1 MTRVSLEAYRVFVTG
16 RVQGVGFRPYIYNLA
31 TSMGLTGYVR
41 NDAQGVEIVVEGERA
56 KAFVESFTGG
66 LPPLAKIETVTIDR
80 ISLQGFDNFTIQK
93 SKEGTKRTFI
103 SPDMSI
109 CAQCLQDIFDSTNR
123 RYHYPFINCTH
134 CGPRYTIITDLPYDR
149 KNTTMAPFSMCERCR
164 KEYEDSSSRFF
175 HAQPISCPECGPRL
189 YLDGYEGYA
198 AIEEAARLLEKEKI
212 LAIKGVGGYHLV
224 CKAQSA
230 AVEELRR
237 RKRRSKKPF
246 AVMFKDIESIEAVC
260 TLSAAEKRLIT
271 SQENPIVI
279 VKKRDATFELEAPD
293 IDRLGVFVPYNPIYV
308 LLFDRIDFPLVVTS
322 ANISEEPIVK
332 DEEGIQKLGIADSV
346 LWYDRKIERSCDD
359 SVAIT
364 VANEPLLYRM
374 GRGYAPRSF
383 KLSQSIPP
391 ILAVGAQ
398 QKGTVALGFDDT
410 LIVSPHIGDIA
421 NIESFEYFTKVVE
434 DLCRMYDTRPQLVVH
449 DLHPGYETAKYAKAL
464 GIETVAVQ
472 HHLAHVY
479 AAKAEME
486 LSTHPMRDESF
497 IALAWDGT
505 GLGTD
510 GAIWG
515 GEVFIEDERKLHF
528 DYFDIVGGERAIKD
542 IRLTAWSLA
551 HKFGIE
557 MGDRLFALGY
567 EKKINA
573 FTTSSV
579 GRLFDAVAYYAGLAE
594 FQEYEGY
601 TGLLIEKAYR
611 GGDDRYDFSIDDG
624 AIKIDFASLI
634 RDSKERIPTRFL
646 NTLRDIIVTLAKEY
660 QLPVLLS
667 GGVFQNKTLMEIT
680 LYKLQS
686 EKIPYFFPT
695 LFPINDA
702 AISLGQLWWAKE
714 HHTASF

>member
-1 MTRVSLEAYRVFVTG
+1 MMRVSLEAYRIFVTG
-16 RVQGVGFRPYIYNLA
+16 QVQGVGFRPYIYNLA
-31 TSMGLTGYVR
+31 TSMGLKGYVR
-41 NDAQGVEIVVEGERA
+41 NDAQGVEIVVEGEQA
-56 KAFVESFTGG
+56 KAFVERFADG
-66 LPPLAKIETVTIDR
+66 LPPLAKIETITTDPIA
-80 ISLQGFDNFTIQK
+80 SQGFDDFTIQK
-93 SKEGTKRTFI
+93 STEGTKRTFI

-109 CAQCLQDIFDSTNR
+109 CTQCLQDIFDPANR
-123 RYHYPFINCTH
+123 RYRYPFINCTH

-149 KNTTMAPFSMCERCR
+149 KNTTMAPFRMCDRCR
-164 KEYEDSSSRFF
+164 KEYEDPTSRFF
-175 HAQPISCPECGPRL
+175 HAQPISCPHCGPKL

-198 AIEEAARLLEKEKI
+198 AIEEAARLLEEEKI
-212 LAIKGVGGYHLV
+212 VAVKGVGGYHLV

-237 RKRRSKKPF
+237 RKKRSKKPF
-246 AVMFKDIESIEAVC
+246 AVMFKDIEAITEAC
-260 TLSAAEKRLIT
+260 TLSEAEKHLVT
-271 SQENPIVI
+271 SKENPIVI
-279 VKKRDATFELEAPD
+279 VKKRDFTFEAEAPD
-293 IDRLGVFVPYNPIYV
+293 IDRLGVFIPYNPIYV
-308 LLFDRIDFPLVVTS
+308 LLFELIDFPLVVTS

-332 DEEGIQKLGIADSV
+332 DEEGIQKLKIADNV

-359 SVAIT
+359 SVAIC
-364 VANEPLLYRM
+364 VAGEPLLYRM

-383 KLSQSIPP
+383 KLCEPIPP

-398 QKGTVALGFDDT
+398 QKGTIALGFDDT

-434 DLCRMYDTRPQLVVH
+434 DFCRMYEITPQIVIH
-449 DLHPGYETAKYAKAL
+449 DLHPGYETTKYAKAL
-464 GIETVAVQ
+464 DIETVAVQ
-472 HHLAHVY
+472 HHLAHIY

-486 LSTHPMRDESF
+486 LTGNPMRDESF
-497 IALAWDGT
+497 LALAWDGT
-505 GLGTD
+505 GLGMD

-515 GEVFIEDERKLHF
+515 GEVFVEDERVGHF

-551 HKFGIE
+551 RKFGIE

-567 EKKINA
+567 EKRINT

-601 TGLLIEKAYR
+601 TGLLIEKAYE
-611 GGDDRYDFSIDDG
+611 GGDECYDFSIDG
-624 AIKIDFASLI
+624 SAIKIDFATLI
-634 RDSKERIPTRFL
+634 HDSKERIPTRFL
-646 NTLRDIIVTLAKEY
+646 NTLRDIIISLAKEY

-667 GGVFQNKTLMEIT
+667 GGVFQNRILMEIT
-680 LYKLQS
+680 LRKLQN
-686 EKIPYFFPT
+686 EKISYFFPT

-702 AISLGQLWWAKE
+702 AISLGQFWWLRSRYA
-714 HHTASF
+714 

>member
-1 MTRVSLEAYRVFVTG
+1 
-16 RVQGVGFRPYIYNLA
+16 
-31 TSMGLTGYVR
+31 MGLRGYVR
-41 NDAQGVEIVVEGERA
+41 NDAQGVEIVVEGERT

-109 CAQCLQDIFDSTNR
+109 CAQCLQDIFDPANR

-149 KNTTMAPFSMCERCR
+149 KNTTMAPFSMCKRCR
-164 KEYEDSSSRFF
+164 KEYEDPTSRFF

-230 AVEELRR
+230 AVEEIRR

-246 AVMFKDIESIEAVC
+246 AVMFKDIESIEAAC
-260 TLSAAEKRLIT
+260 TLSEAEKRLIT
-271 SQENPIVI
+271 SRENPIVI
-279 VKKRDATFELEAPD
+279 VKKRDLTFEAEAPD
-293 IDRLGVFVPYNPIYV
+293 IDRLGVFIPYNPIYV

-434 DLCRMYDTRPQLVVH
+434 DLCRMYDTRLQLVVH
-449 DLHPGYETAKYAKAL
+449 DLHAGYETTKYAKAL

-472 HHLAHVY
+472 HHIAHIY
-479 AAKAEME
+479 AGKAEME
-486 LSTHPMRDESF
+486 LTGHPMRDENF
-497 IALAWDGT
+497 LALAWDGT

-515 GEVFIEDERKLHF
+515 GEVFIENERKFHF

-551 HKFGIE
+551 HKFGIA
-557 MGDRLFALGY
+557 MGDRLFTLGY

-579 GRLFDAVAYYAGLAE
+579 GRLFDAVAYYAGLAK

-601 TGLLIEKAYR
+601 TGLLIEKAYE
-611 GGDDRYDFSIDDG
+611 GGDNRYDFSIDDG
-624 AIKIDFASLI
+624 AIKIDFATLI
-634 RDSKERIPTRFL
+634 QDSKEFIPTRFL
-646 NTLRDIIVTLAKEY
+646 NTLRDIIVSLAKEW

-680 LYKLQS
+680 LRKLQS

-702 AISLGQLWWAKE
+702 AISLGQLWWVKE
-714 HHTASF
+714 RHAASFLVLRNRN